1 MMVAFSIRLDRID
14 ESLLYEAKDGSFWLS
29 CVCSYDEDAK
39 GRTVV
44 AQSISKERFA
54 AGERGPQVGHWREIG
69 NSNPKPAQA
78 PKPKFDMAK
87 YRATAKTQTRE
98 GAAGANSET
107 PTTPTQAGEDLF

>member
-54 AGERGPQVGHWREIG
+54 AGERGPAIGYWREIG
-69 NSNPKPAQA
+69 NKPRPPESKPAG
-78 PKPKFDMAK
+78 FDLAK
-87 YRATAKTQTRE
+87 YKRAPQRAGQSQDNQGDGLAPGDE
-98 GAAGANSET
+98 GLG
-107 PTTPTQAGEDLF
+107 L